1 MTIHYKINVPL
12 ATQDIVRV
20 YNGSG
25 IRRPT
30 HDVPRIEKMFAQA
43 NLIASAWEDDKL
55 IGIARALTDHSYCCY
70 LSDLAVDH
78 DHQRQGVGHQL
89 IQTIRD
95 QLSDQVSL
103 ILLSAPD
110 AMDYYPKV
118 GFTALTNAF
127 AIARKH

>member
-12 ATQDIVRV
+12 ATPDILRV

-43 NLIASAWEDDKL
+43 NLIASAWDDDKL

-78 DHQRQGVGHQL
+78 GHQRQGVGHQL
-89 IQTIRD
+89 IQAIRD

-110 AMDYYPKV
+110 AMDYYPNV
-118 GFTALTNAF
+118 GFSALTNAF
-127 AIARKH
+127 AMARKH

>member
-1 MTIHYKINVPL
+1 MTFHYKINVPL
-12 ATQDIVRV
+12 ATQDILRV

-25 IRRPT
+25 IKRPT

-43 NLIASAWEDDKL
+43 NLIASAWEEDKL

-70 LSDLAVDH
+70 LSDLAVDLEYQH
-78 DHQRQGVGHQL
+78 RGVGHQL
-89 IQTIRD
+89 IQTVRN

-110 AMDYYPKV
+110 AMAYYPKL
-118 GFTALTNAF
+118 GFTVISNAF
-127 AIARKH
+127 AIPRKH

>member
-12 ATQDIVRV
+12 ATPDILRV

-89 IQTIRD
+89 IQALRD

>member
-12 ATQDIVRV
+12 ATLDILRV

-70 LSDLAVDH
+70 LSDLAVDLGY
-78 DHQRQGVGHQL
+78 QRQGIGHQL
-89 IQTIRD
+89 IQTIRN

-103 ILLSAPD
+103 ILLSAPN

>member
-1 MTIHYKINVPL
+1 MTIHYKINVHV
-12 ATQDIVRV
+12 ATQDILRV

-70 LSDLAVDH
+70 LSDLAVDLGY
-78 DHQRQGVGHQL
+78 QRQGVGHQL
-89 IQTIRD
+89 IHAIRD

-118 GFTALTNAF
+118 GFSALTNAF

>member
-1 MTIHYKINVPL
+1 MTMHYKINVPL
-12 ATQDIVRV
+12 ATQDILRV

>member
-12 ATQDIVRV
+12 ATQDILRV

-118 GFTALTNAF
+118 GFTALSNAF

>member
-12 ATQDIVRV
+12 ATQDILRV

-70 LSDLAVDH
+70 LSDLAVDL

-89 IQTIRD
+89 IQAIRD
-95 QLSDQVSL
+95 QLNDQVSL

-118 GFTALTNAF
+118 GFTTLTNAF